1 MSGAR
6 STRAVL
12 FDLDGTLLDTAPD
25 MVATL
30 NQLQAEE
37 SRQPLAYESAR
48 AYVSS
53 GVLGML
59 KAAFGDLPEAERN
72 RLRERYLAIYVDRLA
87 VGTRLFDGMGEVL
100 AHLEDAGMPWG
111 VVTNKP
117 AFLTEPLLERLELRA
132 RCACVVSGDT
142 LLRRKPH
149 PDPLVHALGLIPAAA
164 ASSLYVGDAERDIT
178 AGRAAG
184 MRTVAALYGYIPPG
198 EDPASW
204 GADHF
209 IDSPD
214 ELLRILGPQL
224 SRVDSI

>member
-1 MSGAR
+1 M
-6 STRAVL
+6 L

-25 MVATL
+25 MVAAL
-30 NQLQAEE
+30 DQLQAEE
-37 SRQPLAYESAR
+37 SRQPLAYERAR

-59 KAAFGDLPEAERN
+59 RAAFGDLPEPERE
-72 RLRERYLAIYVDRLA
+72 RLRERFLHLYVGRLA
-87 VGTRLFDGMGEVL
+87 VGTRLFAGMDQVL
-100 AHLEDAGMPWG
+100 ALLEGAGTPWG

-117 AFLTEPLLERLELRA
+117 AYLTEPLLEQLALRA

-142 LLRRKPH
+142 LPRRKPH
-149 PDPLVHALGLIPAAA
+149 PDPLVHALGMIPAAA
-164 ASSLYVGDAERDIT
+164 DCAIYVGDAERDIV

-198 EDPASW
+198 EDPAAW
-204 GADHF
+204 GADHV

-214 ELLRILGPQL
+214 QLLHILGAQL
-224 SRVDSI
+224 GATESP